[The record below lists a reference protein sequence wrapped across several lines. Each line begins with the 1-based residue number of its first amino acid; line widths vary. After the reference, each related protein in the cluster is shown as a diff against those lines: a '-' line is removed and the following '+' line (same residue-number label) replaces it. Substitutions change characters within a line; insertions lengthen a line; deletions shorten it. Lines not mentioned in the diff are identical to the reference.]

1 MLNNLKKTIYFL
13 FLVNT
18 INATYS
24 QEPLK
29 IIEKEYKSKSY
40 LAPDYYE
47 TVARYAQMLLINNK
61 IDESFELL
69 KREYKT
75 AKKIND
81 YGNFAYLK
89 SIEALQYS
97 AIGEKEKSKKSFQ
110 EAKNVIDRTE
120 NNNAKGYFSYAGGWL
135 AIRNKNEI
143 EAVDYFL
150 KALKYY
156 DLDTQTKNLARR
168 KSVLY
173 HQLSLIYAEWDDDEM
188 QEKYTFKTL
197 EHALQQENADTI
209 FAAYMAVGY
218 MYDQRLRKDSSN
230 KELRNLVE
238 SNYLKAIKIYHEN
251 QMTYPSDLSYAATN
265 LANLY
270 IKYYPDSHIEKARE
284 YALLAQNSG
293 IINNEP
299 NHQAAVLLILAQIS
313 IKENKKQEAKKQL
326 MDALEILEQSIKK
339 DLHVELSLYAK
350 LIELEIENGNYK
362 EALTYQKKYIDIFKY
377 IYDSE
382 KLEKG
387 KKLEAEHERKLQQK
401 ELEKLQLL
409 ADKKEQKIKIL
420 NFQNTEREIQY
431 NNLKLIEENQ
441 TKKLKLSELQ
451 AETKQQELRLARLET
466 QTKNKDLL
474 YYQERL
480 SYKELLNK
488 YYIITIISVVMILI
502 LVLFIL
508 RQRTKRMLEKDKTFK
523 LAIEKEKQN
532 SKISALTSLLDGQE
546 RERERL
552 ARDLHDGLGGLLSA
566 TKLQLSDFLE
576 KKNETQ
582 NKELKMISDHID
594 FAINK
599 LRKVSHNLM
608 PDILLKYG
616 LETAIKE
623 FANRMKNNNLE
634 FHVNFLSFKNTL
646 ETEKQLFVYRI
657 IQELVNNAIKH
668 AQPKNIIIQIVEE
681 KNQYQITVEDDGKG
695 FEVNNLEF
703 KNSAGFINIKSR
715 IQFLKGTFEI
725 HSQKNL
731 GTSFE
736 FNFPKK

>member
-1 MLNNLKKTIYFL
+1 
-13 FLVNT
+13 
-18 INATYS
+18 
-24 QEPLK
+24 
-29 IIEKEYKSKSY
+29 
-40 LAPDYYE
+40 
-47 TVARYAQMLLINNK
+47 
-61 IDESFELL
+61 
-69 KREYKT
+69 
-75 AKKIND
+75 
-81 YGNFAYLK
+81 
-89 SIEALQYS
+89 
-97 AIGEKEKSKKSFQ
+97 
-110 EAKNVIDRTE
+110 
-120 NNNAKGYFSYAGGWL
+120 
-135 AIRNKNEI
+135 
-143 EAVDYFL
+143 
-150 KALKYY
+150 
-156 DLDTQTKNLARR
+156 
-168 KSVLY
+168 
-173 HQLSLIYAEWDDDEM
+173 
-188 QEKYTFKTL
+188 
-197 EHALQQENADTI
+197 
-209 FAAYMAVGY
+209 
-218 MYDQRLRKDSSN
+218 
-230 KELRNLVE
+230 
-238 SNYLKAIKIYHEN
+238 
-251 QMTYPSDLSYAATN
+251 
-265 LANLY
+265 
-270 IKYYPDSHIEKARE
+270 
-284 YALLAQNSG
+284 
-293 IINNEP
+293 
-299 NHQAAVLLILAQIS
+299 
-313 IKENKKQEAKKQL
+313 
-326 MDALEILEQSIKK
+326 
-339 DLHVELSLYAK
+339 
-350 LIELEIENGNYK
+350 
-362 EALTYQKKYIDIFKY
+362 
-377 IYDSE
+377 
-382 KLEKG
+382 
-387 KKLEAEHERKLQQK
+387 
-401 ELEKLQLL
+401 
-409 ADKKEQKIKIL
+409 
-420 NFQNTEREIQY
+420 
-431 NNLKLIEENQ
+431 
-441 TKKLKLSELQ
+441 
-451 AETKQQELRLARLET
+451 
-466 QTKNKDLL
+466 
-474 YYQERL
+474 
-480 SYKELLNK
+480 
-488 YYIITIISVVMILI
+488 MILI

-608 PDILLKYG
+608 PDILIKYG